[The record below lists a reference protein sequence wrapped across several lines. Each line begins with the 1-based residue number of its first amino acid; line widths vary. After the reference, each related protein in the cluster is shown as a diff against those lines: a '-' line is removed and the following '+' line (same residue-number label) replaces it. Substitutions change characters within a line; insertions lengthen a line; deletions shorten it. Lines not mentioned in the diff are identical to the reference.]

1 MDYRKLD
8 ERAAA
13 QDESEFAKRVPEQP
27 EEPSGR
33 ALAGA
38 LFEEEAFLVVVSSA
52 ALSSALPEGR
62 PVVTQEEWMVPVLEA
77 RSVEARYE
85 AVEARYEAVEVSI
98 ASVAVLVALT

>member
-13 QDESEFAKRVPEQP
+13 QDESEFAKRVREQP
-27 EEPSGR
+27 EEPLGR

-38 LFEEEAFLVVVSSA
+38 LAEEEAFLVVVSSA

-62 PVVTQEEWMVPVLEA
+62 PVVTQEEWMVPVLEG

-85 AVEARYEAVEVSI
+85 AVEVST